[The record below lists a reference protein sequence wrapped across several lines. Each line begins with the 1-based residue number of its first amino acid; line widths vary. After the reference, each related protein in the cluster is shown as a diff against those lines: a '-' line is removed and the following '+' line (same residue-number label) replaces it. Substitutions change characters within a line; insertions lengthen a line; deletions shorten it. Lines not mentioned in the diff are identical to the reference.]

1 MASTSAGIVLR
12 VLRQCC
18 DEVESRGPW
27 QWQCLA
33 RNGGLLSIAASLGD
47 GFLHLAYR
55 PWDTER
61 SALFLERA
69 LRANRTL
76 PGGVKLALGQH
87 GNDLHLHCD
96 LPLVDDE
103 QLRNSFERALNGFHE
118 GGAALRAANEGSSSV
133 CDTTNPDGLKDLLN
147 KVAWPH
153 SERGTNDFSAELDA
167 EGARPASLRLS
178 DRDLEANVELFRS
191 KAPSTAV
198 RRALAAFLLSA
209 SGALCMV
216 RAYSES
222 AGDQELYGFQVSL
235 SKAPAP
241 EEVQDALAALS
252 IAHRICAREANVLLT
267 ETAAQQYLAARC
279 FSTANQLGEEE

>member
-1 MASTSAGIVLR
+1 MKR
-12 VLRQCC
+12 VGR
-18 DEVESRGPW
+18 V
-27 QWQCLA
+27 
-33 RNGGLLSIAASLGD
+33 AAK
-47 GFLHLAYR
+47 FC
-55 PWDTER
+55 WI
-61 SALFLERA
+61 
-69 LRANRTL
+69 
-76 PGGVKLALGQH
+76 GQH